1 MDGMVCPY
9 CQERSDESEI
19 WARIGGETVVDPE
32 TPIIQLLLD
41 DETEPEEEDMV
52 EDMEFMATLR
62 PCGHSFPRDELMTVE
77 DRLQR
82 LDELLEKHTEST
94 NAFEIQLLRG
104 EIHAVREKLDIA
116 TKRCKEQADAT
127 PPP

>member
-1 MDGMVCPY
+1 MDGMVCPH
-9 CQERSDESEI
+9 CQERSEESEI
-19 WARIGGETVVDPE
+19 WARIGDETVVDPD

-52 EDMEFMATLR
+52 EEMEFMATLR

-77 DRLQR
+77 ERLQR
-82 LDELLEKHTEST
+82 LDELIEKHTEST
-94 NAFEIQLLRG
+94 NAFETQLLRG
-104 EIHAVREKLDIA
+104 EIHDVREKLDMA
-116 TKRCKEQADAT
+116 TERCKEQRDTT

>member
-1 MDGMVCPY
+1 MNRMVCPH
-9 CQERSDESEI
+9 CQERSEESEI
-19 WARIGGETVVDPE
+19 WARIGGETVVDPD

-41 DETEPEEEDMV
+41 DETEPEEEEMV

-62 PCGHSFPRDELMTVE
+62 PCGHSFPREDLMTVE

-94 NAFEIQLLRG
+94 NAFETQLLRG
-104 EIHAVREKLDIA
+104 EIHSVREKIDMA
-116 TKRCKEQADAT
+116 AKRCKEQVDAT
-127 PPP
+127 QPP